1 MAVPSFFET
10 LLALLEL
17 LLHSIFCF
25 GVVVVVFLRRLRDD
39 LVVDEVGE
47 GILLLLLENLPPFR
61 CRDSPAFRLPSVE
74 DVVVARQ
81 LGHGLDWRRER
92 IRERDMGYCD
102 SGEKAQRRFM
112 GIFTERILYTFRRR
126 RPSFRSLLSH
136 IERAS

>member
-1 MAVPSFFET
+1 MAVPSFFGT

-47 GILLLLLENLPPFR
+47 GMLLLLLENLPPFR

-92 IRERDMGYCD
+92 IRER
-102 SGEKAQRRFM
+102 ETWV
-112 GIFTERILYTFRRR
+112 IVILGRKLSAVLWVYLPNGSCTPFGGVVH
-126 RPSFRSLLSH
+126 PSVRS
-136 IERAS
+136 